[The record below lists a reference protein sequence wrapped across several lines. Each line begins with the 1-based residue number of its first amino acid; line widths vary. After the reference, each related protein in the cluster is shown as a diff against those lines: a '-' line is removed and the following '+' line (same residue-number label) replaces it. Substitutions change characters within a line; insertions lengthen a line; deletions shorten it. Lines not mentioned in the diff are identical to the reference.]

1 MDVQYGMT
9 GSFVFKAAVEFLKK
23 KKSVSKEEFLKMD
36 EASRAKAFMVSGY
49 TKAEVLDS
57 FLQALTE
64 AVELGTTKEEFQK
77 KMNTFLEENGYEG
90 VNPFKADVIFQT
102 NLQTAYNAGHYK
114 SMTDDTAVKLR
125 PFWQYRT
132 AADGNVR
139 EEHAQMHGK
148 VYRADDPIWDVWYP
162 PNGFRCRCSV
172 VSLSERQVKERGL
185 TVETKPPRKVDWET
199 GEILE
204 SRPDKGFATNPA
216 KQVWEPDLTVLSTP
230 VRKVFE
236 KRKRKMPQILK
247 NTTDGRMGAG
257 KEDDS
262 VITRYN
268 AIRCGMKTEK
278 SMENQIMYALEG
290 LNVSEAPDEI
300 KILPLGTVH
309 SQKGDFVVDD
319 ESFDLINRHFENRGL
334 DLVIDYEHQTLKDVQ
349 APAGGWIKKL
359 VKTNDAIAAQVE
371 WTAKAKQYLENKE
384 YKYLSP
390 VVICRKSDGKAVA
403 LHSVALT
410 NTPAIDG
417 MFALVNSID
426 ISSPDGAE
434 GGSRMELKK
443 IVALLGL
450 PADATEADV
459 EKAIQELKKQEKTE
473 EVVANKTI
481 MDLLELKGDAKTE
494 DVAAK
499 IMELKGTADKTKD
512 EMILELKRRMDERDA
527 EELVTMALKQGKIS
541 AAQKAWAKEYALKDA
556 EGFQAFVAKAPAVVP
571 IGKTGSAGYQKEET
585 DTELDPKILKNL
597 GVSMEDIKGSEE

>member
-185 TVETKPPRKVDWET
+185 TVETKPPRKVDQET

-216 KQVWEPDLTVLSTP
+216 RQVWEPDLTVLSTP

-290 LNVSEAPDEI
+290 LNVLEAPDEI

-434 GGSRMELKK
+434 GGNSMELKK

>member
-114 SMTDDTAVKLR
+114 SMTDDTAIKLR

-185 TVETKPPRKVDWET
+185 TVETKPPRKVDQET

-247 NTTDGRMGAG
+247 NATDGRMGAG
-257 KEDDS
+257 KEDDG

-278 SMENQIMYALEG
+278 STGNQIMYALEG
-290 LNVSEAPDEI
+290 VNVSEAPDEI

-359 VKTNDAIAAQVE
+359 VKTKDAIAAQVE

-434 GGSRMELKK
+434 GGNSMELKK

-481 MDLLELKGDAKTE
+481 MDLLELKADAKTE

-527 EELVTMALKQGKIS
+527 EELVIMALKQGKIS

-571 IGKTGSAGYQKEET
+571 VGKTGSAGYQKEEE

>member
-185 TVETKPPRKVDWET
+185 TVETKPPRKVDRET

-257 KEDDS
+257 KEADS

-434 GGSRMELKK
+434 GGNSMELKK

>member
-64 AVELGTTKEEFQK
+64 AVELGSTKEEFQK
-77 KMNTFLEENGYEG
+77 KMDTFLEENGYEG
-90 VNPFKADVIFQT
+90 VNPFKADVIFRT

-114 SMTDDTAVKLR
+114 SMTDDTVMKLR

-185 TVETKPPRKVDWET
+185 TVETKPPRKVDRET

-247 NTTDGRMGAG
+247 NATDGRMGAG
-257 KEDDS
+257 KEDDG

-268 AIRCGMKTEK
+268 AIRCGMKTGK

-290 LNVSEAPDEI
+290 LNVSEAQDEI

-319 ESFDLINRHFENRGL
+319 ESFNLINRHFENRGL

-359 VKTNDAIAAQVE
+359 VKTKDAIAAQVE

-390 VVICRKSDGKAVA
+390 VVICRKRDGKAVA

-426 ISSPDGAE
+426 ISSPAGAE
-434 GGSRMELKK
+434 GGNSMELKK

-450 PADATEADV
+450 PEDATETDV
-459 EKAIQELKKQEKTE
+459 EKAIQELKKQEKAE

-481 MDLLELKGDAKTE
+481 MDLLELKADAKTE

-541 AAQKAWAKEYALKDA
+541 AAQKTWAKEYALKDA

-597 GVSMEDIKGSEE
+597 GVSMEDINGSEE

>member
-9 GSFVFKAAVEFLKK
+9 GSFVFQAAVEFLKK

-64 AVELGTTKEEFQK
+64 AVELGSTKEEFQK
-77 KMNTFLEENGYEG
+77 KMDTFLEENGYEG
-90 VNPFKADVIFQT
+90 VNPFKADVIFRT

-114 SMTDDTAVKLR
+114 SMTDDTVMKLR

-185 TVETKPPRKVDWET
+185 TVETKPPRKVDRET

-247 NTTDGRMGAG
+247 NATDGRMGAG
-257 KEDDS
+257 KEDDG

-268 AIRCGMKTEK
+268 AIRCGMKTGK

-319 ESFDLINRHFENRGL
+319 ESFNLINRHFENRGL

-359 VKTNDAIAAQVE
+359 VKTKDAIAAQVE

-426 ISSPDGAE
+426 ISSPAGAE
-434 GGSRMELKK
+434 GGNSMELKK

-450 PADATEADV
+450 PEDATETDV
-459 EKAIQELKKQEKTE
+459 EKAIQELKRQEKAE

-481 MDLLELKGDAKTE
+481 MDLLELKADAKTE

-541 AAQKAWAKEYALKDA
+541 AAQKTWAKEYALKDA

-585 DTELDPKILKNL
+585 DTELNPKILKNL

>member
-9 GSFVFKAAVEFLKK
+9 GSFVFQAAVEFLKK

-64 AVELGTTKEEFQK
+64 AVELGSTKEEFQK
-77 KMNTFLEENGYEG
+77 KMNAFLEENGYEG
-90 VNPFKADVIFQT
+90 VNPFKADVIFRT

-114 SMTDDTAVKLR
+114 SMTDDTAIKLR

-185 TVETKPPRKVDWET
+185 TVETKPPRKVDRET

-247 NTTDGRMGAG
+247 NATDGRMGAG
-257 KEDDS
+257 KEDDG

-278 SMENQIMYALEG
+278 SMEKQIMYALEG

-359 VKTNDAIAAQVE
+359 VKTKDAIAAQVE

-434 GGSRMELKK
+434 GGNSMELKK

-571 IGKTGSAGYQKEET
+571 VGKTGSAGYQKEEE

>member
-1 MDVQYGMT
+1 M
-9 GSFVFKAAVEFLKK
+9 FKAAVEFLKK

-185 TVETKPPRKVDWET
+185 TVETKPPRKVDRET

-434 GGSRMELKK
+434 GGNSMELKK

>member
-64 AVELGTTKEEFQK
+64 AVELGSTKEEFQK
-77 KMNTFLEENGYEG
+77 KMDTFLEENGYEG
-90 VNPFKADVIFQT
+90 VNPFKADVIFRT

-114 SMTDDTAVKLR
+114 SMTDDTVMKLR

-185 TVETKPPRKVDWET
+185 TVETKPPRKVDRET

-247 NTTDGRMGAG
+247 NATDGRMGAG
-257 KEDDS
+257 KEDDG

-268 AIRCGMKTEK
+268 AIRCGMKKGK

-319 ESFDLINRHFENRGL
+319 ESFNLINRHFENRGL

-359 VKTNDAIAAQVE
+359 VKTKDAIAAQVE

-390 VVICRKSDGKAVA
+390 VVICRKNDGKAVA

-426 ISSPDGAE
+426 ISSPAGAE
-434 GGSRMELKK
+434 GGNSMELKK

-450 PADATEADV
+450 PEDATETDV
-459 EKAIQELKKQEKTE
+459 EKAIQELKKQEKAE

-481 MDLLELKGDAKTE
+481 MDLLELKADAKTE

-541 AAQKAWAKEYALKDA
+541 AAQKTWAKEYALKDA

>member
-185 TVETKPPRKVDWET
+185 TVETKPPRKVDRET

-434 GGSRMELKK
+434 GGNSMELKK

>member
-64 AVELGTTKEEFQK
+64 AVELGSTKEEFQK
-77 KMNTFLEENGYEG
+77 KMDTFLEENGYEG
-90 VNPFKADVIFQT
+90 VNPFKADVIFRT

-114 SMTDDTAVKLR
+114 SMTDDTVMKLR

-185 TVETKPPRKVDWET
+185 TVETKPPRKVDRET

-247 NTTDGRMGAG
+247 NATDGRMGAG
-257 KEDDS
+257 KENDG

-268 AIRCGMKTEK
+268 AIRCGMKTGK

-319 ESFDLINRHFENRGL
+319 ESFNLINRHFENRGL

-359 VKTNDAIAAQVE
+359 VKTKDAIAAQVE

-426 ISSPDGAE
+426 ISSPAGAE
-434 GGSRMELKK
+434 GGNSMELKK

-450 PADATEADV
+450 PENATETDV
-459 EKAIQELKKQEKTE
+459 EKAIQELKRQEKAE

-481 MDLLELKGDAKTE
+481 MDLLELKADAKTE

-541 AAQKAWAKEYALKDA
+541 AAQKTWAKEYALKDA

-585 DTELDPKILKNL
+585 DTELDSKILKNL

>member
-64 AVELGTTKEEFQK
+64 AVELGSTKEEFQK
-77 KMNTFLEENGYEG
+77 KMDTFLEENGYEG
-90 VNPFKADVIFQT
+90 VNPFKADVIFRT

-114 SMTDDTAVKLR
+114 SMTDDTVMKLR

-185 TVETKPPRKVDWET
+185 TVETKPPRKVDRET

-247 NTTDGRMGAG
+247 NATDGRMGAG
-257 KEDDS
+257 KEDDG

-278 SMENQIMYALEG
+278 SMEKQIMCALEG

-309 SQKGDFVVDD
+309 RQKGDFVVDD

-359 VKTNDAIAAQVE
+359 VKTKDAIAAQVE

-434 GGSRMELKK
+434 GGNSMELKK

>member
-434 GGSRMELKK
+434 GGNSMELKK

-499 IMELKGTADKTKD
+499 IMELKGTADKTND

>member
-64 AVELGTTKEEFQK
+64 AVELGSTKEEFQK
-77 KMNTFLEENGYEG
+77 KMDTFLEENGYEG
-90 VNPFKADVIFQT
+90 VNPFKADVIFRT

-114 SMTDDTAVKLR
+114 SMTDDTVMKLR

-185 TVETKPPRKVDWET
+185 TVETKPPRKVDRET

-247 NTTDGRMGAG
+247 NATDGRMGAG
-257 KEDDS
+257 KENDG

-268 AIRCGMKTEK
+268 AIRCGMKTGK

-319 ESFDLINRHFENRGL
+319 ESFNLINRHFENRGL

-359 VKTNDAIAAQVE
+359 VKTKDAIAAQVE

-426 ISSPDGAE
+426 ISSPVGAE
-434 GGSRMELKK
+434 GGNSMELKK

-450 PADATEADV
+450 PEDATETDV
-459 EKAIQELKKQEKTE
+459 EKAIQELKRQEKAE

-481 MDLLELKGDAKTE
+481 MDLLELKADAKTE

-541 AAQKAWAKEYALKDA
+541 AAQKTWAKEYALKDA

>member
-185 TVETKPPRKVDWET
+185 TVETKPPRKVDRET

-434 GGSRMELKK
+434 GGNSMELKK

-556 EGFQAFVAKAPAVVP
+556 GGFQAFVAKAPAVVP

>member
-114 SMTDDTAVKLR
+114 SMTDDTAIKLR

-185 TVETKPPRKVDWET
+185 TVETKPPRKVDQET

-247 NTTDGRMGAG
+247 NATDGRMGAG
-257 KEDDS
+257 KEDDG

-278 SMENQIMYALEG
+278 STGNQIMYALEG
-290 LNVSEAPDEI
+290 VNVSEAPDEI

-359 VKTNDAIAAQVE
+359 VKTKDAIAAQVE

-434 GGSRMELKK
+434 GGNSMELKK

-450 PADATEADV
+450 PADATEEDV

-481 MDLLELKGDAKTE
+481 MDLLELKADAKTE

-571 IGKTGSAGYQKEET
+571 VGKTGSAGYQKEEE

>member
-64 AVELGTTKEEFQK
+64 AVELGSTKEEFQK
-77 KMNTFLEENGYEG
+77 KMDTFLEENGYEG
-90 VNPFKADVIFQT
+90 VNPFKADVIFRT

-114 SMTDDTAVKLR
+114 SMTDDTVMKLR

-185 TVETKPPRKVDWET
+185 TVETKPPRKVDRET

-247 NTTDGRMGAG
+247 NATDGRMGAG
-257 KEDDS
+257 KEDDG

-278 SMENQIMYALEG
+278 SMEKQIMYALEG

-359 VKTNDAIAAQVE
+359 VKTKDAIAAQVE

-434 GGSRMELKK
+434 GGNSMELKK

-459 EKAIQELKKQEKTE
+459 EKAIQALKKQEKTE

>member
-114 SMTDDTAVKLR
+114 SMTDDTAVKRR

-185 TVETKPPRKVDWET
+185 TVETKPPRKVDRET

-434 GGSRMELKK
+434 GGNSMELKK

>member
-64 AVELGTTKEEFQK
+64 AVELGSTKEEFQK
-77 KMNTFLEENGYEG
+77 KMDTFLEENGYEG
-90 VNPFKADVIFQT
+90 VNPFKADVIFRT

-114 SMTDDTAVKLR
+114 SMTDDTVMKLR

-185 TVETKPPRKVDWET
+185 TVETKPPRKVDRET

-247 NTTDGRMGAG
+247 NATDGRMGAG
-257 KEDDS
+257 KEDDG

-278 SMENQIMYALEG
+278 SMEKQIMYALEG

-359 VKTNDAIAAQVE
+359 VKTKDAIAAQVE

-434 GGSRMELKK
+434 GGNSMELKK

-459 EKAIQELKKQEKTE
+459 EKTIQELKKQEKTE

-556 EGFQAFVAKAPAVVP
+556 EGFQAFIAKAPAVVP

>member
-185 TVETKPPRKVDWET
+185 TVETKPPRKVDRET

-262 VITRYN
+262 VITRYH

-434 GGSRMELKK
+434 GGNSMELKK

>member
-434 GGSRMELKK
+434 GGNSMELKK

-499 IMELKGTADKTKD
+499 IMELKGSADKTKD

>member
-64 AVELGTTKEEFQK
+64 AVELGSTKEEFQK
-77 KMNTFLEENGYEG
+77 KMDTFLEENGYEG
-90 VNPFKADVIFQT
+90 VNPFKADVIFRT

-114 SMTDDTAVKLR
+114 SMTDDTVMKLR

-185 TVETKPPRKVDWET
+185 TVETKPPRKVDRET

-236 KRKRKMPQILK
+236 KRKRKMPKILK
-247 NTTDGRMGAG
+247 NATDGRMGAG
-257 KEDDS
+257 KEDDG

-278 SMENQIMYALEG
+278 SMEKQIMYALEG

-359 VKTNDAIAAQVE
+359 VKTKDAIAAQVE

-434 GGSRMELKK
+434 GGNSMELKK

-585 DTELDPKILKNL
+585 DTELDSKILKNL

>member
-216 KQVWEPDLTVLSTP
+216 KQVWEPDVTVLSTP

-434 GGSRMELKK
+434 GGNSMELKK

>member
-319 ESFDLINRHFENRGL
+319 ESFDLINRHFENRVL

-434 GGSRMELKK
+434 GGNSMELKK

>member
-1 MDVQYGMT
+1 M
-9 GSFVFKAAVEFLKK
+9 FKAAVEFLKK

-114 SMTDDTAVKLR
+114 SMTDDTAVKRR

-185 TVETKPPRKVDWET
+185 TVETKPPRKVDRET

-434 GGSRMELKK
+434 GGNSMELKK

>member
-185 TVETKPPRKVDWET
+185 TVETKPPRKVDRET

-236 KRKRKMPQILK
+236 KRKRKMPNILK

-434 GGSRMELKK
+434 GGNSMELKK

>member
-278 SMENQIMYALEG
+278 STGNQIMYALEG

-434 GGSRMELKK
+434 GGNSMELKK

>member
-9 GSFVFKAAVEFLKK
+9 GSFVFQAAVEFLKQ

-64 AVELGTTKEEFQK
+64 AVELGSTKEEFQK
-77 KMNTFLEENGYEG
+77 KMNAFLEEKGYEG
-90 VNPFKADVIFQT
+90 VNPFKADVIFRT

-114 SMTDDTAVKLR
+114 SMTEDTVMKLR

-185 TVETKPPRKVDWET
+185 TVETKPPRKVDRET

-204 SRPDKGFATNPA
+204 SRPDKGFAMNPA

-278 SMENQIMYALEG
+278 STGNQIMYALEG
-290 LNVSEAPDEI
+290 VNVSEAPDEI

-309 SQKGDFVVDD
+309 SQKGDFIVDD
-319 ESFDLINRHFENRGL
+319 ESFDLISRHFESRGL
-334 DLVIDYEHQTLKDVQ
+334 DLVIDYEHQTLKDIQ
-349 APAGGWIKKL
+349 APAGGWIKKI
-359 VKTNDAIAAQVE
+359 VKTKDAIAAQVE

-450 PADATEADV
+450 PEDATEADV
-459 EKAIQELKKQEKTE
+459 EKAVQELKKQEKT
-473 EVVANKTI
+473 
-481 MDLLELKGDAKTE
+481 DL
-494 DVAAK
+494 
-499 IMELKGTADKTKD
+499 
-512 EMILELKRRMDERDA
+512 
-527 EELVTMALKQGKIS
+527 
-541 AAQKAWAKEYALKDA
+541 YHY
-556 EGFQAFVAKAPAVVP
+556 
-571 IGKTGSAGYQKEET
+571 GSAG
-585 DTELDPKILKNL
+585 TEGRCKDRRCCGKDHGTERNR
-597 GVSMEDIKGSEE
+597 G

>member
-64 AVELGTTKEEFQK
+64 AIELGTTKEEFQK

-434 GGSRMELKK
+434 GGNSMELKK

>member
-204 SRPDKGFATNPA
+204 SRPDKGFATNTA

-434 GGSRMELKK
+434 GGNSMELKK

>member
-216 KQVWEPDLTVLSTP
+216 KQVWEPDVTVLSTP

-262 VITRYN
+262 VITRYK

-434 GGSRMELKK
+434 GGNSMELKK

>member
-49 TKAEVLDS
+49 TKEEVLDS

-434 GGSRMELKK
+434 GGNSMELKK

>member
-349 APAGGWIKKL
+349 APAGGGIQKL

-434 GGSRMELKK
+434 GGNSMELKK

>member
-64 AVELGTTKEEFQK
+64 AVELGSTKEEFQK
-77 KMNTFLEENGYEG
+77 KMDTFLEENGYEG
-90 VNPFKADVIFQT
+90 VNPFKADVIFRT

-114 SMTDDTAVKLR
+114 SMTDDTVMKLR

-185 TVETKPPRKVDWET
+185 TVETKPPRKVDRET

-247 NTTDGRMGAG
+247 NATDGRMGAG
-257 KEDDS
+257 KEDDG

-268 AIRCGMKTEK
+268 AIRCGMKTGK

-290 LNVSEAPDEI
+290 LNVSEAQDEI

-319 ESFDLINRHFENRGL
+319 ESFNLINRHFENRGL

-359 VKTNDAIAAQVE
+359 VKTKDAIAAQVE

-390 VVICRKSDGKAVA
+390 VVICRKRDGKAVA

-426 ISSPDGAE
+426 ISSPAGAE
-434 GGSRMELKK
+434 GGNSMELKK

-450 PADATEADV
+450 PEDATETDV
-459 EKAIQELKKQEKTE
+459 EKAIQELKKQEKAE

-481 MDLLELKGDAKTE
+481 MDLLELKADAKTE

-541 AAQKAWAKEYALKDA
+541 AAQKTWAKEYALKDA

>member
-64 AVELGTTKEEFQK
+64 AVELGSTKEEFQK
-77 KMNTFLEENGYEG
+77 KMDTFLEENGYEG
-90 VNPFKADVIFQT
+90 VNPFKADVIFRT

-114 SMTDDTAVKLR
+114 SMTDDTVMKLR

-185 TVETKPPRKVDWET
+185 TVETKPPRKVDRET

-247 NTTDGRMGAG
+247 NATDGRMGAG
-257 KEDDS
+257 KEDDG

-268 AIRCGMKTEK
+268 AIRCGMKTGK

-319 ESFDLINRHFENRGL
+319 ESFNLINRHFENRGL

-359 VKTNDAIAAQVE
+359 VKTKDAIAAQVE

-426 ISSPDGAE
+426 ISSPAGAE
-434 GGSRMELKK
+434 GGNSMELKK

-450 PADATEADV
+450 PEDATETDV
-459 EKAIQELKKQEKTE
+459 EKAIQELKRQEKTE

-481 MDLLELKGDAKTE
+481 MDLLELKADAKTE

-541 AAQKAWAKEYALKDA
+541 SAQKTWAKEYALKDA

>member
-64 AVELGTTKEEFQK
+64 AVELGSTKEEFQK
-77 KMNTFLEENGYEG
+77 KMDTFLEENGYEG
-90 VNPFKADVIFQT
+90 VNPFKADVIFRT

-114 SMTDDTAVKLR
+114 SMTDDTVMKLR

-185 TVETKPPRKVDWET
+185 TVETKPPRKVDRET

-247 NTTDGRMGAG
+247 NATDGRMGAG
-257 KEDDS
+257 KEDDG

-268 AIRCGMKTEK
+268 AIRCGMKTGK

-290 LNVSEAPDEI
+290 LNVSEAQDEI

-319 ESFDLINRHFENRGL
+319 ESFNLINRHFENRGL

-359 VKTNDAIAAQVE
+359 VKTKDAIAAQVE

-390 VVICRKSDGKAVA
+390 VVICRKRDGKAVA

-426 ISSPDGAE
+426 ISSPAGAE
-434 GGSRMELKK
+434 GGNSMELKK

-450 PADATEADV
+450 PEDATETDV
-459 EKAIQELKKQEKTE
+459 EKAIQELKKQEKAE

-481 MDLLELKGDAKTE
+481 MDLLELKADAKTE

-541 AAQKAWAKEYALKDA
+541 AAQKTWAKEYALKDA
-556 EGFQAFVAKAPAVVP
+556 EGFQAPAVVP

>member
-64 AVELGTTKEEFQK
+64 AVELGSTKEEFQK
-77 KMNTFLEENGYEG
+77 KMDTFLEENGYEG
-90 VNPFKADVIFQT
+90 VNPFKADVIFRT

-114 SMTDDTAVKLR
+114 SMTDDTVMKLR

-185 TVETKPPRKVDWET
+185 TVETKPPRKVDRET

-247 NTTDGRMGAG
+247 NATDGRMGAG
-257 KEDDS
+257 KEDDG

-268 AIRCGMKTEK
+268 AIRCGMKTGK
-278 SMENQIMYALEG
+278 SMEKQIMCALEG

-359 VKTNDAIAAQVE
+359 VKTKDAIAAQVE

-426 ISSPDGAE
+426 ISSPAGAE
-434 GGSRMELKK
+434 GGNSMELKK

-450 PADATEADV
+450 PEDATETDV
-459 EKAIQELKKQEKTE
+459 EKAIQELKRQEKAE

-481 MDLLELKGDAKTE
+481 MDLLELKADAKTE

-541 AAQKAWAKEYALKDA
+541 AAQKTWAKEYALKDA

>member
-247 NTTDGRMGAG
+247 NATDGRMGAG
-257 KEDDS
+257 KEDDG

-278 SMENQIMYALEG
+278 STGNQIMYALEG
-290 LNVSEAPDEI
+290 VNVSEAPDEI

-359 VKTNDAIAAQVE
+359 VKTKDAIAAQVE

-434 GGSRMELKK
+434 GGNSMELKK

-481 MDLLELKGDAKTE
+481 MDLLELKADAKTE

-571 IGKTGSAGYQKEET
+571 VGKTGSAGYQKEEE

>member
-434 GGSRMELKK
+434 GGNSMELKK
-443 IVALLGL
+443 IVAVLGL

>member
-64 AVELGTTKEEFQK
+64 AVELGSTKEEFQK
-77 KMNTFLEENGYEG
+77 KMDTFLEENGYEG
-90 VNPFKADVIFQT
+90 VNPFKADVIFRT

-114 SMTDDTAVKLR
+114 SMTDDTVMKLR

-185 TVETKPPRKVDWET
+185 TVETKPPRKVDRET

-247 NTTDGRMGAG
+247 NATDGRMGAG
-257 KEDDS
+257 KEDDG

-278 SMENQIMYALEG
+278 SMEKQIMYALEG

-300 KILPLGTVH
+300 KILPLGTIH

-359 VKTNDAIAAQVE
+359 VKTKDAIAAQVE

-434 GGSRMELKK
+434 GGNSMELKK